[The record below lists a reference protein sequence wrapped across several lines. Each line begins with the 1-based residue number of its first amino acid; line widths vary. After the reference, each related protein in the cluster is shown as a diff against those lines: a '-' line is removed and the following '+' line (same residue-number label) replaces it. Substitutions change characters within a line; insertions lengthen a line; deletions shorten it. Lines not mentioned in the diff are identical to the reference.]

1 MKKTIIASLF
11 VLAMIFGADL
21 QAQKFSGIDKSP
33 ADIAYFRPEKN
44 AAPLVKV
51 IYSRPQLKDRT
62 VGIDLAPYGEV
73 WRTGANEATE
83 IKFYQNTVFGDKTI
97 EAGTYS
103 LFSIPG
109 KDEWTI
115 ILSKDLDV
123 WGAYSYNP
131 SNDALRITVKPS
143 TGEESLEAFSITFA
157 PNGDSGAQLVMGW
170 DTTRVAIP
178 LSYEY

>member
-1 MKKTIIASLF
+1 MKKTILASIF
-11 VLAMIFGADL
+11 VICMIFTAEV
-21 QAQKFSGIDKSP
+21 QAQKFSGLDKSP

-83 IKFYQNTVFGDKTI
+83 IKFYKETQFGDQTI
-97 EAGTYS
+97 AAGTYS

-115 ILSKDLDV
+115 ILSNDLDV
-123 WGAYSYNP
+123 WGAYSYNQA
-131 SNDALRITVKPS
+131 NDVARIKVTPT

-157 PNGDSGAQLVMGW
+157 AGETGTNMVMGW
-170 DTTRVAIP
+170 DTVRVPIP
-178 LSYEY
+178 ISYAY